1 MFAAMFCSSLQVLIF
16 IFSFFFQTG
25 EGVKDARK
33 GQCANHVSSMANFLK
48 VTVLFCCSFHCVSVV
63 NSVFACVI
71 ELTVCEHWLWLTAR
85 LDAHNRIWRHGL
97 YPDTFGLAL
106 LVVMQSVTTSDHKL
120 SLCLKKNYGCPN
132 LKQKLT
138 FPLRGDIYQLK
149 LISRSFLPL

>member
-1 MFAAMFCSSLQVLIF
+1 MQPCFVQVYRYWHF
-16 IFSFFFQTG
+16 FFHFFQTG

-33 GQCANHVSSMANFLK
+33 GQCANHVSAMANFLK
-48 VTVLFCCSFHCVSVV
+48 VNVLFCCSFQCVSVV
-63 NSVFACVI
+63 NSVI
-71 ELTVCEHWLWLTAR
+71 ELTVCELWLWLTAR
-85 LDAHNRIWRHGL
+85 LDAHNRIWHHGL

-120 SLCLKKNYGCPN
+120 SLCLKNNYGCPN
-132 LKQKLT
+132 LNRKLT